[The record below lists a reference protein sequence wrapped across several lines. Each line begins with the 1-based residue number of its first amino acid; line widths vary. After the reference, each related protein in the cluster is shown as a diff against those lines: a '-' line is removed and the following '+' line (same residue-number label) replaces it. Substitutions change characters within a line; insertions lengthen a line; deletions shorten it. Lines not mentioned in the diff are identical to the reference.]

1 MTNKDAVNAD
11 VTSASAAKILEAA
24 TDLFAKDNFNA
35 VSIKAIGAASGVNS
49 ALISYYF
56 GGKKNLYQEVLKT
69 QSEVFWQLIEKVRA
83 EDGTPLEKLHSYVD
97 GIAKLQA
104 DRPHRIHLIYRELL
118 SPVPMFEN
126 FVKNRLYKIHQFM
139 TELVAEAIEEKQ
151 LAATIQPTHVAFT
164 LESIIMFFFLTR
176 SQVRDLGNF
185 ADGAES
191 DYLYQAL
198 DTYLAAL
205 SCK

>member
-1 MTNKDAVNAD
+1 MTSKDN
-11 VTSASAAKILEAA
+11 VTSTSAAKILEAA
-24 TDLFAKDNFNA
+24 TDLFARDNFNA
-35 VSIKAIGAASGVNS
+35 VSIKTIAEASGVNS

-69 QSEVFWQLIEKVRA
+69 QSEVFLQLIDRIRRTDA
-83 EDGTPLEKLHSYVD
+83 TPLAKLHSYVD
-97 GIAKLQA
+97 GIALLQA

-139 TELVAEAIEEKQ
+139 TELVAEAIAQKQ
-151 LAATIQPTHVAFT
+151 LTDAIQPTHVAFT

-185 ADGAES
+185 AAGTES
-191 DYLYQAL
+191 DYLAQAL
-198 DTYLAAL
+198 DTYLASL